1 MYYQMRLFY
10 IIPHKRTRRKW
21 TIWHIQLS
29 VLYQLPYLPLS
40 DIGANP
46 QKRKLHPRG
55 VKFGFSQSIADA
67 EPALPAPSWDEVR
80 FSDVGTRYL
89 GADPV
94 GLVLLTG
101 VEPARLRTGS

>member
-40 DIGANP
+40 DMGANP
-46 QKRKLHPRG
+46 PKKTKLHPRG
-55 VKFGFSQSIADA
+55 MKFGLS
-67 EPALPAPSWDEVR
+67 
-80 FSDVGTRYL
+80 
-89 GADPV
+89 
-94 GLVLLTG
+94 
-101 VEPARLRTGS
+101 